1 MTSAT
6 ASPTMPTASD
16 DCQTIAIIGAG
27 FSGTLLALH
36 LLRQSETPIR
46 ILLIERNAQFGRG
59 PAYATGNSSHL
70 LNVPASKMSAFHGD
84 PPHFLA
90 WLRRHGDWAAVEPD
104 TFVPRHVFGSYV
116 RHLLNAEI
124 KGDTLDRL
132 TLVRGDVMDITL
144 EADGLRIC
152 LDRERLLH
160 ADRAVLAVGNF
171 PPAPPPVADPS
182 FYDTCLYRPDPWAP
196 DTLADLA
203 PEAPVLLI
211 GTGLTMVD
219 TVISLLDQGHVGPI
233 AALSRRGLLP
243 NSHAAPGNASA
254 DLPDTPAFPTRVK
267 AMARLLR
274 RRSARNSEV
283 GGSWQAVIDELRPIT
298 TEVWQA
304 MELVERKRFLRH
316 LRPLWD
322 VHRHRIAGP
331 VAERIGGARR
341 RGQLRI
347 LVGYIRAYE
356 IEDDRVSVSYRP
368 RGRDDL
374 DSVVCGRVINCA
386 GPNADY
392 SRIRHSLIRSLLEK
406 GLVRP
411 DPLCLGLDVTG
422 NCALLSR
429 SGEISRRLFAVGPV
443 TRGAFWEMT
452 AVPDIRQQA
461 EFLSHRLA
469 AICRPARVPPRA
481 AIRKTA

>member
-6 ASPTMPTASD
+6 ASPAMPIGSD
-16 DCQTIAIIGAG
+16 ECQTIAIIGAG

-36 LLRQSETPIR
+36 LLRQSETPVR

-84 PPHFLA
+84 PMHFLE
-90 WLRRHGDWAAVEPD
+90 WLRRHGDWAAVEPN
-104 TFVPRHVFGSYV
+104 TFVPRHVFGSYI

-144 EADGLRIC
+144 KADGLCIC
-152 LDRERLLH
+152 LDRERLLR

-171 PPAPPPVADPS
+171 PPAPPPVADHS
-182 FYDTCLYRPDPWAP
+182 FYDTRLYRPDPWAP

-233 AALSRRGLLP
+233 VALSRRGLLP
-243 NSHAAPGNASA
+243 NGHATSGASA
-254 DLPDTPAFPTRVK
+254 VLPETPAFPTHVK
-267 AMARLLR
+267 AFVRLLR
-274 RRSARNSEV
+274 QRSAQILEV
-283 GGSWQAVIDELRPIT
+283 GGSWQTVIDELRPIT

-304 MELVERKRFLRH
+304 MEPVERKRFLRH

-331 VAERIGGARR
+331 VAERIDSARR

-347 LVGYIRAYE
+347 LVGYIKAYA
-356 IEDDRVSVSYRP
+356 IEDDRVRVSYRP
-368 RGRDDL
+368 RGRADL
-374 DSVVCGRVINCA
+374 DTVVSGRVINCA

-422 NCALLSR
+422 SCALLSR
-429 SGEISRRLFAVGPV
+429 TGEISRRLFAVGPV
-443 TRGAFWEMT
+443 TKGAFWEMT

-469 AICRPARVPPRA
+469 AICRPARMPTRA
-481 AIRKTA
+481 PIRKTA